1 MDTCHHVHS
10 MLWISF
16 DMCLLTSKTAKISL
30 LHNFHSMVE
39 QGAFL
44 AAHTCTYIGTVTNS
58 CTTGS
63 HICPVKTSCPLYS
76 ASLEAKLIRSPGSCS
91 TVWSLNHAV
100 EPLVKPLVKPVKPA
114 VQFALRLSPNVV
126 DRPFQRIAICQWLS

>member
-58 CTTGS
+58 CTTSS

-91 TVWSLNHAV
+91 IVCDHSTSRTTCKTSKTSCSVCIETQPHCSG
-100 EPLVKPLVKPVKPA
+100 
-114 VQFALRLSPNVV
+114 Q
-126 DRPFQRIAICQWLS
+126 RPFQRIAICQWLS